1 MVLVTA
7 TTQPADRLMGIFAV
21 LGVDWTSLAP
31 YKELAA
37 GLVRTGQRAPPYVFM
52 SYRCACAARKHS
64 GGRHSALLRSLKG
77 PHWCLRVHTRTT
89 AQEDRSFIH
98 SIEAEAAATAVLM
111 TVLSSSDA
119 AYSLEHLALPDGP
132 ALRPRVRSA
141 LPLLPEPQLLLVAIE
156 LTVRPVMG

>member
-1 MVLVTA
+1 M
-7 TTQPADRLMGIFAV
+7 

-37 GLVRTGQRAPPYVFM
+37 GLARTGQRVPPYVFM
-52 SYRCACAARKHS
+52 NYRCSCCRQTQRLPSECPAEIAESAAL
-64 GGRHSALLRSLKG
+64 A
-77 PHWCLRVHTRTT
+77 LRVHLRTA

-98 SIEAEAAATAVLM
+98 GVEAEAAATAVLM

-119 AYSLEHLALPDGP
+119 AFSLDHLARRGGP

-141 LPLLPEPQLLLVAIE
+141 LPLLHHTAAAVAPFR
-156 LTVRPVMG
+156 LTFRLA